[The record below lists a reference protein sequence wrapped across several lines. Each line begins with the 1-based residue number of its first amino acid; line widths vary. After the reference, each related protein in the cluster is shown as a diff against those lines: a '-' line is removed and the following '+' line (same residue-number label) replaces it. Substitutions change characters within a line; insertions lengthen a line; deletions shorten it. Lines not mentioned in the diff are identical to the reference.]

1 MFDLFKFKDLKQ
13 VNFENNK
20 IQKKKHNKNSQQ
32 LLI

>member
-20 IQKKKHNKNSQQ
+20 IQKQNKKKVNNC
-32 LLI
+32 